1 MLSRKW
7 GIWLLAIVIA
17 LLPMPAIIK
26 YLQTFIVRN
35 AVVTAYHYEIRAPI
49 DGVVEALDAEPG
61 DTPSDSAVLVLRNNR
76 VPHAD
81 IDSLEARYRE
91 KQKYSEVLQEEL
103 SALEIRLK
111 ADQSLFSDYRSMIQ
125 KDLDQTL
132 AILKARQD
140 GEAARLKEAAQVLK
154 RNLALVETFGVSQ
167 AEVDQIE
174 ADFQV
179 AEALFKTT
187 RLEQEQIEFRRQMLQ
202 HNLLPSNLSDGGL
215 QVLNQINNLQMEILD
230 CRRRIHT
237 AETDLAADAA
247 MIQALAVDLAQKS
260 EKAVILLPETAV
272 IWAVDVRT
280 GMEVAKGDRILSYID
295 RSRLMVEVAVDD
307 ATIELILP
315 DHPVRIRLFGSGRFI
330 NGTVIQVV
338 GSAADWPAHR
348 FAAGVKGRAARDGRV
363 LVQVNDPQLQADVK
377 RFCGVGRT
385 AYAEFEGIGLL
396 EQYFG
401 TFLR

>member
-91 KQKYSEVLQEEL
+91 KQKYSEVLEEEL
-103 SALEIRLK
+103 STLEIRLK
-111 ADQSLFSDYRSMIQ
+111 ADQSLFSDYRRMIQ

-140 GEAARLKEAAQVLK
+140 GEEARLKEAAQVLK

-237 AETDLAADAA
+237 AETDLATDGA
-247 MIQALAVDLAQKS
+247 MIQALAADLTQKS
-260 EKAVILLPETAV
+260 EKAAILLPETAV
-272 IWAVDVRT
+272 IWA
-280 GMEVAKGDRILSYID
+280 S
-295 RSRLMVEVAVDD
+295 SRVFKKA
-307 ATIELILP
+307 
-315 DHPVRIRLFGSGRFI
+315 
-330 NGTVIQVV
+330 
-338 GSAADWPAHR
+338 
-348 FAAGVKGRAARDGRV
+348 
-363 LVQVNDPQLQADVK
+363 
-377 RFCGVGRT
+377 
-385 AYAEFEGIGLL
+385 
-396 EQYFG
+396 
-401 TFLR
+401 